1 MNAEALRPVSLKLD
15 FAYQAEAAF
24 KGALRA
30 LTSAENKVFE
40 GRQASA
46 SRAGTPVRP
55 AAKSVK
61 IDFSGVFQHYRSK
74 AVTGVAIFPGPGVP
88 SERLGYSDS
97 SAPIEPLSDS
107 PATTTVLS
115 RSGGVQADAI
125 SAKRFPPSALASSF
139 YHPECPID

>member
-55 AAKSVK
+55 NGKRRAGTLDR
-61 IDFSGVFQHYRSK
+61 IETRH
-74 AVTGVAIFPGPGVP
+74 
-88 SERLGYSDS
+88 
-97 SAPIEPLSDS
+97 SAN
-107 PATTTVLS
+107 
-115 RSGGVQADAI
+115 G
-125 SAKRFPPSALASSF
+125 SF
-139 YHPECPID
+139 GWG